1 MRNSYVIHTGSG
13 SSIKQYIVYKTV
25 HFFPTIIFARISAR
39 SWFDFR
45 HSQRNRGGWFPS
57 VISNAYI
64 RAYICAYR
72 EGYLG
77 GNLERSYN
85 KPLLG
90 SFLLSRICGH
100 RVRKSSSAIFCN
112 SYSTRSRAPR
122 IESHRLGKS
131 SSVIFY
137 NVCTLRSRAC
147 PGPSRCVP
155 KGLEWRYYAG

>member
-1 MRNSYVIHTGSG
+1 VHNSLDL
-13 SSIKQYIVYKTV
+13 KTA
-25 HFFPTIIFARISAR
+25 HSFFPQSYSRISAR
-39 SWFDFR
+39 GRFDFR
-45 HSQRNRGGWFPS
+45 HSQRNRGRMIS
-57 VISNAYI
+57 VGDFQRI
-64 RAYICAYR
+64 RTYC
-72 EGYLG
+72 EGYL

-147 PGPSRCVP
+147 PGPSWCVP